1 MGRYHAWAGYM
12 LQTELRN
19 RGLPVTGLVETLRK
33 TLEENDEQL
42 ARLGIDTTDPS
53 QSRRAR
59 LVNDLRV
66 LYQPMQNEAD
76 DELKK
81 STDRVK
87 DEYGVKIKEHSKR
100 LEKIK
105 TEYEQMKVELDEL
118 KSECAKEIQKLTDAG
133 VSKKKQLKDEEQSKK
148 KGSDILRELNSISSR
163 VYTYED
169 FALSARPI
177 ILPTPTPKA
186 PPASSNGTNQPV
198 RKNKTLRPARERE
211 ITPPERSMFLPT
223 SPPKILSS
231 TWKLSSNS
239 TAIGQSQT
247 QANDRKQPVSNLS
260 KRFVSEGATPSN
272 TPKAIRTP
280 GHPLR
285 DFPASKTGAKHGGT
299 TPTIHSTTLSSASY
313 SPPSSLARQSRVSP
327 PSTAKLVKTPEN
339 LPSVKKEARAA
350 ATTLI
355 TSQLSTTSK
364 TSSSPLSLSLDAPRG
379 TPQTPAKPTKP
390 RISSQPEKIAASG
403 IITASPPARKGSHG
417 NSETTSQPTIKS
429 RANAFN
435 FGPTAGTPRT
445 PSPMRR
451 TISTSSTASSL
462 SKKFA
467 SANLDSSRQS
477 PTPPCRRSQSGS
489 HSQTRPQPPDPNTR
503 YRSQTPRPRS
513 RAASVI
519 SIPRIR
525 KRAEYE
531 EDK

>member
-42 ARLGIDTTDPS
+42 ARLGIDTTDPG

-66 LYQPMQNEAD
+66 LCQPTESEVD

-105 TEYEQMKVELDEL
+105 TQYEQTKVELDEL
-118 KSECAKEIQKLTDAG
+118 KSEFAKEVQKLTDAG
-133 VSKKKQLKDEEQSKK
+133 VSKRRQLKDDEQSKK
-148 KGSDILRELNSISSR
+148 RGSDILRELNSISSR

-169 FALSARPI
+169 FALSARPT
-177 ILPTPTPKA
+177 ILPTPTPNA
-186 PPASSNGTNQPV
+186 PPASSNGTNQPA
-198 RKNKTLRPARERE
+198 RKNKPPRPARDRE
-211 ITPPERSMFLPT
+211 ITPPERSMFMPT
-223 SPPKILSS
+223 SPPKISS
-231 TWKLSSNS
+231 SAWKPSSNS
-239 TAIGQSQT
+239 TAIIQSQT
-247 QANDRKQPVSNLS
+247 QANDKKQPLPNLS
-260 KRFVSEGATPSN
+260 KRFVSEGATSSN
-272 TPKAIRTP
+272 TPKATRTP
-280 GHPLR
+280 GHPLG
-285 DFPASKTGAKHGGT
+285 DSPTSKTGAKYGST
-299 TPTIHSTTLSSASY
+299 TPTTHSTAHSSATY
-313 SPPSSLARQSRVSP
+313 SPPSSLARKSRVSP
-327 PSTAKLVKTPEN
+327 SPTAKPIKTQEN
-339 LPSVKKEARAA
+339 SPSLKKEVRAV
-350 ATTLI
+350 ATTPI
-355 TSQLSTTSK
+355 TNQLSTTSK
-364 TSSSPLSLSLDAPRG
+364 ASSSPLSQFLDASRG

-390 RISSQPEKIAASG
+390 RTSSQPEKIAASG
-403 IITASPPARKGSHG
+403 IITTSPPTRKCPPG
-417 NSETTSQPTIKS
+417 NSETISEPTTKL
-429 RANAFN
+429 RANAFDS
-435 FGPTAGTPRT
+435 GPTAGTPRT

-451 TISTSSTASSL
+451 TVSSSSTSSSL

-467 SANLDSSRQS
+467 TANLHSSRQS
-477 PTPPCRRSQSGS
+477 PTPSYRRSQSGL
-489 HSQTRPQPPDPNTR
+489 HSQTRPQPPDPATR
-503 YRSQTPRPRS
+503 YRSQTPCPRS